1 MSEELCQGPVDIFC
15 GPSSLLGQSPSSA
28 SEPCVSEQQWL
39 VSNNL
44 HLSKQGGRSTG
55 PSLPVSDPP
64 SHGQPHPQVSGFNTV
79 FAYVPPSLPALWE
92 EQKEHMLFVLVFSTA
107 SEHSKR
113 LLRCVGMGGGD
124 CWQSLH
130 MVDGTGLRC
139 VLICPFFIG
148 SSRHVCTSYS

>member
-1 MSEELCQGPVDIFC
+1 MDIFC

-113 LLRCVGMGGGD
+113 LLRCVGMGGGTA
-124 CWQSLH
+124 
-130 MVDGTGLRC
+130 GN
-139 VLICPFFIG
+139 PFTWLMG
-148 SSRHVCTSYS
+148 QV